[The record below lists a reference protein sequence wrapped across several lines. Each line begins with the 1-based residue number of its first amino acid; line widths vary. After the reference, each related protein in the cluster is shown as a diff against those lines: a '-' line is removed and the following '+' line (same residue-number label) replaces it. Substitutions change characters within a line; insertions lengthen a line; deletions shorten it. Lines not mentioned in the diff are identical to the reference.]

1 MNRLLSVLL
10 CLAFTTPLAAQTH
23 ADLILH
29 NGKVATV
36 DDQFSIRSAVAV
48 QGGRILSVGGEE
60 LLQQYR
66 ADRTIDLG
74 GRMLLPGFHDAHMH
88 LWPLSRRSV
97 DLTGVASIA
106 ELKERIRGKA
116 QELGPG
122 EWITAGGGY
131 GWSEF
136 DLAERRPPNRRDLDE
151 AAPDNPV
158 YVASMGNH
166 SYAANS
172 LALDLAG
179 ITRETPDPEDGRIE
193 RDASGEPTGVFREG
207 PATALVFRVIPRI
220 SSENADANAVEFL
233 HGLLA
238 KGITS
243 IVEAFWSVPG
253 YRNWERVYGEHG
265 DSLPRAAVQ
274 VQAYWQGEGGI
285 AGAVEELRSFGRKSG
300 DGDDRLRVG
309 AVKLIVDGGYSGA
322 SAATLEPYA
331 NDPDWYGTLRL
342 EPDSLYLLAKA
353 IHELGWQMGFHTI
366 GDAAI
371 QQTVDVYARVLEESP
386 RPDHRHYL
394 NHFTVL
400 PPEETLR
407 KMAEHEILIVQ
418 QPNFTYTNDALYREY
433 LAGERLEHNNPLRTP
448 MRHGVFVAFGSDNLP
463 LDPLLGI
470 ETAVT
475 RKGKGG
481 QVFGAEEALTV
492 QEAIRAYTR
501 FPAHITFEEDTKGSI
516 EPGKL
521 ADMVILSED
530 LLSID
535 PERIS
540 DVRVEATILG
550 GKIVYGEASASP

>member
-1 MNRLLSVLL
+1 MIRLLSVLL
-10 CLAFTTPLAAQTH
+10 YLALAAPLAAQAH

-29 NGKVATV
+29 NGKVVTV
-36 DDQFSIRSAVAV
+36 DEQFSIHSAVAV
-48 QGGRILSVGGEE
+48 QDGRILAVGGDE
-60 LLQQYR
+60 LLRQYR
-66 ADRTIDLG
+66 ADRTIDLR
-74 GRMLLPGFHDAHMH
+74 GRMLLPGFHDAHIH

-97 DLTGVASIA
+97 DLTGVASIT
-106 ELKERIRGKA
+106 ELKERIREKA
-116 QELGPG
+116 QGLEPG

-136 DLAERRPPNRRDLDE
+136 DLAERRPPNRRDLDD

-179 ITRETPDPEDGRIE
+179 ITRETPDPEGGRIE
-193 RDASGEPTGVFREG
+193 RDASGEPTGIFREG
-207 PATALVFRVIPRI
+207 PATVLVFRAIPRI
-220 SSENADANAVEFL
+220 PSEEKEADAIRFL
-233 HGLLA
+233 NGLLA

-243 IVEAFWSVPG
+243 VVEAFWSVPG
-253 YRNWERVYGEHG
+253 YGNWERVYGEHG
-265 DSLPRAAVQ
+265 DSLPRATVQ
-274 VQAYWQGEGGI
+274 VEAYYRGDEGI
-285 AGAVEELRSFGRKSG
+285 AGAIEELRSFGRTSG
-300 DGDDRLRVG
+300 EGDDRLRVG
-309 AVKLIVDGGYSGA
+309 AVKLVVDGGYSGA
-322 SAATLEPYA
+322 SAATLQPYA
-331 NDPDWYGTLRL
+331 NDPDWYGTLRI

-394 NHFTVL
+394 THFTVL

-433 LAGERLEHNNPLRTP
+433 LAEERLEHNNPLRTP
-448 MRHGVFVAFGSDNLP
+448 MRHGLFVAFGSDNLP

-470 ETAVT
+470 EAAVT
-475 RKGKGG
+475 RRGKGG
-481 QVFGAEEALTV
+481 QVFGAEEALTI

-550 GKIVYGEASASP
+550 GKIVYGEASAFP

>member
-1 MNRLLSVLL
+1 MIRLLTVLL
-10 CLAFTTPLAAQTH
+10 YLVLAAPLAAQEP

-29 NGKVATV
+29 NGKVVTV
-36 DDQFSIRSAVAV
+36 DDHFSIHSAVAV
-48 QGGRILSVGGEE
+48 RGGRILSVGGQE
-60 LLQQYR
+60 LLGQYR

-106 ELKERIRGKA
+106 ELKARVRDKRR
-116 QELGPG
+116 ELGPG

-136 DLAERRPPNRRDLDE
+136 NIAERRPPNRRDLDD

-158 YVASMGNH
+158 YLASMGNH

-172 LALDLAG
+172 LALDLAQ
-179 ITRETPDPEDGRIE
+179 ITRETPDPEGGRVE
-193 RDASGEPTGVFREG
+193 RDASGEPTGIFREG
-207 PATALVFRVIPRI
+207 PATALVFRAIPRI
-220 SSENADANAVEFL
+220 PSEETEANAISFL

-253 YRNWERVYGEHG
+253 YGNWERVYAEHG
-265 DSLPRAAVQ
+265 DSLPRATVQ
-274 VQAYWQGEGGI
+274 VEAFYRGDQGI
-285 AGAVEELRSFGRKSG
+285 AGAVHELQSFRRRTGE
-300 DGDDRLRVG
+300 GDDRLRVG

-331 NDPDWYGTLRL
+331 NDPDWHGTLRI
-342 EPDSLYLLAKA
+342 EPDSLYVLAKA

-371 QQTVDVYARVLEESP
+371 KQTVDVYARVLEESP

-394 NHFTVL
+394 THFTVL

-407 KMAEHEILIVQ
+407 QMAEHEILIVQ

-448 MRHGVFVAFGSDNLP
+448 RRHGLLVAFGSDNLP
-463 LDPLLGI
+463 LDPLVGI
-470 ETAVT
+470 EAAVT
-475 RKGKGG
+475 RRGRRG
-481 QVFGAEEALTV
+481 QVFGAEEAVTV
-492 QEAIRAYTR
+492 EEAIRAYTR
-501 FPAHITFEEDTKGSI
+501 FPAHITFEEETKGSI

-521 ADMVILSED
+521 ADMVILSDD
-530 LLSID
+530 LLNIE

-550 GKIVYGEASASP
+550 GKIVYGEASAFP